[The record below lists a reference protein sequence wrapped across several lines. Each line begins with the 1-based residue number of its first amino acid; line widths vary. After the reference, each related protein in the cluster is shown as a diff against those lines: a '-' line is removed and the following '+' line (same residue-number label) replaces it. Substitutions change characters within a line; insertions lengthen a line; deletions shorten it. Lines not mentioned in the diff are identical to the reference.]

1 MKAPR
6 LPDEDRCTN
15 SYLVVSAPPC
25 FLPCSQPGDDTRS
38 GPGKCQFL
46 SLLPRRGGKRRGE
59 KEEREKKSVEEEKET
74 GCEGRGQGE
83 GLWSA
88 GGSQLLFLSTVS
100 HRINQAPT
108 LERPGNCL
116 GHRPGSR
123 GLIPVSQPPPPH
135 PRPSATTRHA
145 FKLPSFS
152 LATWPKQSLRSVTS
166 RVFTNQDKRELK
178 SLVIHG
184 VHLV

>member
-59 KEEREKKSVEEEKET
+59 KEEREKRVWKKKRKRDGKAEVGERGCGLQGARNFRFSLQCPT
-74 GCEGRGQGE
+74 G
-83 GLWSA
+83 
-88 GGSQLLFLSTVS
+88 ST
-100 HRINQAPT
+100 R
-108 LERPGNCL
+108 
-116 GHRPGSR
+116 
-123 GLIPVSQPPPPH
+123 PPH
-135 PRPSATTRHA
+135 WKGQETAWDTGLGPEDSSLFPNHR
-145 FKLPSFS
+145 LP
-152 LATWPKQSLRSVTS
+152 TPGLRLPPDTHL
-166 RVFTNQDKRELK
+166 NYHP
-178 SLVIHG
+178 LVWQHG
-184 VHLV
+184 QNSH